1 METKVKGISK
11 LNKHPNANTM
21 YLTIPADLVK
31 EKNFPFK
38 DGEKVKLELN
48 KDQQTITISKFE

>member
-1 METKVKGISK
+1 METKIKGISK
-11 LNKHPNANTM
+11 LYKHPKANTM
-21 YLTIPADLVK
+21 YVTIPADFVK
-31 EKNFPFK
+31 EKRFPFK

>member
-1 METKVKGISK
+1 MEVKKKGVSK
-11 LNKHPNANTM
+11 LYKHPKANTM
-21 YLTIPADLVK
+21 YVTIPADFVK
-31 EKNFPFK
+31 GENFPFK